1 VPPGR
6 HRSGVAHSR
15 PARALLL
22 LVATLALVLQVAP
35 SAAAD
40 KLRVYTKAV
49 EPFVFEKDG
58 AAVGYSIDLWE
69 RIAQET
75 ELDYE
80 LVQVDTVPAMI
91 DAVREGRADVAI
103 GALSITAER
112 EAVVD
117 FTHPFYES
125 GLQILVGA
133 QRTGKVGSTLRA
145 IFTLEFLELLAV
157 LGAALFGTSHL
168 IWLFERKRNAEMFPE
183 SYKSGVWESFWWTTS
198 VLVTGGC
205 ENKAPVGV
213 GGRLV
218 AIVWMVAGIL
228 LVSYVTASVTAVMTV
243 DRLTGEITGPGDLP
257 GQPVGTVIGS
267 TAEGYLRDRRVDVR
281 TYEKVDQAYE
291 ALAAKEVKAVVYDAP
306 VLLHHV
312 SKGGGSQERVIGP
325 LFEKQNYGIALQR
338 DSQHR
343 KPINEA
349 MLRLKEAG
357 FFEELQKKWFGD
369 ARPPR

>member
-1 VPPGR
+1 MSARISPW
-6 HRSGVAHSR
+6 
-15 PARALLL
+15 RALTCVLTVL
-22 LVATLALVLQVAP
+22 LVLVALRR
-35 SAAAD
+35 SSEAAD
-40 KLRVYTKAV
+40 KLRVYTKSV

-58 AAVGYSIDLWE
+58 TAVGYSIDLWE
-69 RIAQET
+69 RIAQEAK
-75 ELDYE
+75 LDYE
-80 LVQVDTVPAMI
+80 LVQVDTIPEMI

-125 GLQILVGA
+125 GLQILVGP
-133 QRTGKVGSTLRA
+133 QRAGKVGSTVRA
-145 IFTLEFLELLAV
+145 IFTLELLELLGV

-168 IWLFERKRNAEMFPE
+168 IWFFERKRNAEMFPA
-183 SYKSGVWESFWWTTS
+183 SYRSGVWESFWWTTS

-243 DRLTGEITGPGDLP
+243 DRLTGDIKGPADLP
-257 GQPVGTVIGS
+257 GQPVGTVVGS

-281 TYEKVDQAYE
+281 TYDSVDKAYSG
-291 ALAAKEVKAVVYDAP
+291 LSSREVKAVVYDAP

-312 SKGGGSQERVIGP
+312 SKTGGGQERVIGP

-338 DSQHR
+338 ESQHR

-369 ARPPR
+369 VRPPG